1 MAAGHCQHMPE
12 DVDFWTSPERL
23 LGVSVPWTS
32 PGAGDT
38 QLAGPSR
45 TPCWLKHESL
55 RVITAP
61 KADSECKIGATAASW
76 YQIDKKSMHLKE
88 K

>member
-1 MAAGHCQHMPE
+1 MSLAGCRCALDLSRCQGHAAGRTESHSAPATR
-12 DVDFWTSPERL
+12 WLERAL
-23 LGVSVPWTS
+23 
-32 PGAGDT
+32 
-38 QLAGPSR
+38 
-45 TPCWLKHESL
+45 L

-76 YQIDKKSMHLKE
+76 NQIDKKSMHLKE